1 MSRKNRRIEY
11 IYSEDGEKFIQIENY
26 ERVDYVMSSANVGY
40 GRQVEFLSAVLDL
53 AWEIL
58 DQVACSVPGEPN
70 SDYYCGY
77 YCDLLAQAHETLWI
91 VAGLD
96 VDVLRAIANADIPA
110 VYFEVAYVRD
120 VIAAYNTTSGR
131 VARRI

>member
-1 MSRKNRRIEY
+1 
-11 IYSEDGEKFIQIENY
+11 
-26 ERVDYVMSSANVGY
+26 
-40 GRQVEFLSAVLDL
+40 
-53 AWEIL
+53 
-58 DQVACSVPGEPN
+58 
-70 SDYYCGY
+70 
-77 YCDLLAQAHETLWI
+77 LLAQAHETLWI